1 MIEIQGATV
10 YRRFDGNM
18 ISVNGSNTE
27 WLVPYFLKIFSYLT
41 QCSLFYGGLYNIAQK
56 GYPISLHMS
65 RELSLRQ

>member
-1 MIEIQGATV
+1 MIKIQGATV

-18 ISVNGSNTE
+18 ISVNGSNTV

-41 QCSLFYGGLYNIAQK
+41 QCSLFYAYNITQK